1 MNSIINYKVKILI
14 IIVLFFVSCGQSTK
28 YCPHSHK
35 KYDMSTCEVMFKDAS
50 VVLIQHSELDINKYY
65 FELINLKTEKST
77 LFLLHSD
84 ITQLGKKGYQVNI
97 IDTNKIMIKLHGSNV
112 WVASD
117 GVAITGHLY

>member
-1 MNSIINYKVKILI
+1 
-14 IIVLFFVSCGQSTK
+14 
-28 YCPHSHK
+28 
-35 KYDMSTCEVMFKDAS
+35 MSTCEVMFKDAS